1 MEIIN
6 QLARYIFSS
15 MSSLWEEISIWAK
28 INEDGLGLILLV
40 ILVLWI
46 IFVFS
51 SLTIFNKK

>member
-1 MEIIN
+1 
-6 QLARYIFSS
+6 

-28 INEDGLGLILLV
+28 INEDGLSLIILA

-51 SLTIFNKK
+51 SLTKFNKE